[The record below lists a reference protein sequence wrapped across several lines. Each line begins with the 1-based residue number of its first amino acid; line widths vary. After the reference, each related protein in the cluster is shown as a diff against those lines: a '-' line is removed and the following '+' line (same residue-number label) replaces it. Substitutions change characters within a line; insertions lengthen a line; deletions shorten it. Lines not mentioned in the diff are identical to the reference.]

1 MSLPSSR
8 SERPTS
14 FVLWVLF
21 VLTVAFFCLGNQQLL
36 LIDRDE
42 PRFAEAAREMMQRA
56 DRTAP
61 EFVVASGEDRSSFL
75 QWIEAQWL
83 GLAGGRRPRTD
94 WIVPTFNGGAR
105 YDKPPLI
112 YWMQIACYRWLGD
125 NEFAARLPAA
135 FCMGAVAV
143 VLVLWGSA
151 LASRATG
158 LLAALIFVTCLQVFV
173 HGRAAV
179 ADPPL
184 ILWVVVAAWS
194 GWEWLRLPQ
203 KLLPGLCF
211 WGALALGFLAK
222 GPIAWVPVGMV
233 GWAAWKRRS
242 AQRSALEA
250 RLPGA
255 WDWGGGVLVMFGL
268 VSLWGVPALLL
279 THGEFASVG
288 LGKHVVGR
296 SLGSMEGHGA
306 KHFWGYLVS
315 LPAYFLLV
323 FPSFAP
329 WSFWLPAAWRS
340 HWRRPTPETAYLMS
354 GVVLVFVI
362 FTLSRTKLPHYTL
375 PAFPFLALLLAL
387 WWRENK
393 PASTAF
399 RVVKWTGAI
408 FAFIALCAFPL
419 VRKLSVTELILDK
432 VRPELSAATA
442 VALVGYEEPSLIWG
456 LRKTVSGYVEKIAPE
471 QVAEWLQKPGP
482 RVCILKREEV
492 DGLRLVAD
500 QTPPVR
506 FEAEGL
512 NLAKGRRV
520 SLVALVAVR
529 Q

>member
-1 MSLPSSR
+1 
-8 SERPTS
+8 
-14 FVLWVLF
+14 
-21 VLTVAFFCLGNQQLL
+21 
-36 LIDRDE
+36 
-42 PRFAEAAREMMQRA
+42 
-56 DRTAP
+56 
-61 EFVVASGEDRSSFL
+61 
-75 QWIEAQWL
+75 
-83 GLAGGRRPRTD
+83 
-94 WIVPTFNGGAR
+94 
-105 YDKPPLI
+105 
-112 YWMQIACYRWLGD
+112 
-125 NEFAARLPAA
+125 
-135 FCMGAVAV
+135 
-143 VLVLWGSA
+143 
-151 LASRATG
+151 
-158 LLAALIFVTCLQVFV
+158 
-173 HGRAAV
+173 
-179 ADPPL
+179 
-184 ILWVVVAAWS
+184 
-194 GWEWLRLPQ
+194 
-203 KLLPGLCF
+203 
-211 WGALALGFLAK
+211 
-222 GPIAWVPVGMV
+222 
-233 GWAAWKRRS
+233 
-242 AQRSALEA
+242 
-250 RLPGA
+250 
-255 WDWGGGVLVMFGL
+255 
-268 VSLWGVPALLL
+268 
-279 THGEFASVG
+279 
-288 LGKHVVGR
+288 
-296 SLGSMEGHGA
+296 
-306 KHFWGYLVS
+306 
-315 LPAYFLLV
+315 
-323 FPSFAP
+323 
-329 WSFWLPAAWRS
+329 
-340 HWRRPTPETAYLMS
+340 MS